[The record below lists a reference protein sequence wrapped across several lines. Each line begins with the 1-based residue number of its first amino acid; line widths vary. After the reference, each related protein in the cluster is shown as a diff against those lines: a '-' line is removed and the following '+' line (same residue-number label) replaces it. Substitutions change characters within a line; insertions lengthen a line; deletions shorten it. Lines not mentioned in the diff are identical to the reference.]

1 MPTSATDPTP
11 VQVSASTSL
20 EIVLIDPCKLTEMLE
35 WNVNQIFVQFGV
47 SESLEVVLA
56 EVEDQSSL
64 EFGNRDGFSLC
75 GPRIYEIISQPQV
88 Y

>member
-1 MPTSATDPTP
+1 
-11 VQVSASTSL
+11 
-20 EIVLIDPCKLTEMLE
+20 MLE